1 MNRLYPIATALL
13 GLLAWSLLARGY
25 PPILLPSPLEVFQSS
40 QENGMEILGAAG
52 WTAVAALT
60 GLGIGL
66 VLAGVFAVLFNR
78 FRWLELALYPYAVI
92 LQTLPVI
99 AIAPLLVVWLGYGL
113 GVSCVTAT
121 LVCFFPLLTSLH
133 LGLNS
138 TPQDGLALFSLH
150 NASWTDTLFKLRIP
164 YALPYLFAGL
174 RSAVGLAV
182 IGAVV
187 GEFVGS
193 NGSPPSLGYL
203 TMRKLRSAETAE
215 GFALIIASGLLALIL
230 FLSVRLLER
239 RVLSSWHTGGAK

>member
-1 MNRLYPIATALL
+1 MRRAYPLLAALL
-13 GLLAWSLLARGY
+13 GLAAWTLLARRY
-25 PPILLPSPLEVFQSS
+25 EAIILPSPEEVFHAGRGIS
-40 QENGMEILGAAG
+40 GEILVATG
-52 WTAVAALT
+52 WTAAAALT

-66 VLAGVFAVLFNR
+66 FLACIFAVLFVR

-99 AIAPLLVVWLGYGL
+99 AIAPLLVIWLGYGL
-113 GVSCVTAT
+113 GVSCVTAA

-138 TPQDGLALFSLH
+138 TPSDGVALFRLQ
-150 NASWTDTLFKLRIP
+150 NASFRDMLLKLRVP
-164 YALPYLFAGL
+164 YALPYLFSGL
-174 RSAVGLAV
+174 RSGVGLAV

-215 GFALIIASGLLALIL
+215 GFALILASGLLALSL
-230 FLSVRLLER
+230 FLLVRLLER
-239 RVLSSWHTGGAK
+239 RVLSSWHTGGAP

>member
-1 MNRLYPIATALL
+1 MSRIYPLLAALL
-13 GLLAWSLLARGY
+13 GLVAWTLLAQRY
-25 PPILLPSPLEVFQSS
+25 EAIILPSPLEVFTAAQ
-40 QENGMEILGAAG
+40 GMLGEIAEATW
-52 WTAVAALT
+52 WTAVASMT

-66 VLAGVFAVLFNR
+66 TLACTFAVLFVR

-99 AIAPLLVVWLGYGL
+99 AIAPLLVIWLGYGL
-113 GVSCVTAT
+113 GVSCATAT

-138 TPQDGLALFSLH
+138 TPSDGVSLFLLH
-150 NASWTDTLFKLRIP
+150 KASFRDMLLKLRIP
-164 YALPYLFAGL
+164 YALPYLFTGL
-174 RSAVGLAV
+174 RSGVGLAV

-215 GFALIIASGLLALIL
+215 GFALILASGLLALTL
-230 FLSVRLLER
+230 FLLVRLLER
-239 RVLSSWHTGGAK
+239 RVLSNWHTGGAP

>member
-1 MNRLYPIATALL
+1 MKRIYPILAALVGL
-13 GLLAWSLLARGY
+13 AGWTLLAQRYEA
-25 PPILLPSPLEVFQSS
+25 IILPSPLEVS
-40 QENGMEILGAAG
+40 EAATGMYSEILEATW
-52 WTAVAALT
+52 WTAAASLT

-66 VLAGVFAVLFNR
+66 ILACVFAVLFVR

-99 AIAPLLVVWLGYGL
+99 AIAPLLVIWLGYGL
-113 GVSCVTAT
+113 GVSCATAA

-138 TPQDGLALFSLH
+138 TPSDGVALFRLQ
-150 NASWTDTLFKLRIP
+150 NASFRDTLLKLRMP
-164 YALPYLFAGL
+164 YALPYLFTGL
-174 RSAVGLAV
+174 RSGVGLSV

-193 NGSPPSLGYL
+193 NGSPSSLGYL

-215 GFALIIASGLLALIL
+215 GFALIIASGLLALTL
-230 FLSVRLLER
+230 FLLVRLLER
-239 RVLSSWHTGGAK
+239 RVLSNWHTGGAP